1 MGKDSVVNMFVNR
14 EEYLEQLKTL
24 VNIES
29 GSYNAAGINRV
40 ADQLEAWYRDL
51 GWHIQRHHLDDRT
64 GDLLEISN
72 RPADH
77 YDVMFVG
84 HMDTVFPRGTLAHWP
99 FSTDGVNAYG
109 PGVGDMKN
117 GDVAM
122 YQVATHLSK
131 RALEKL
137 NICMAYNP
145 DEEIGS
151 IYSKEKLDEIG
162 RKSDYVYVMES
173 ASGNGGRHCFARKGM
188 MRYVIRF
195 HGQAAHAGFM
205 FERENASAVLEMGH
219 YIVKLM
225 GLASREEDT
234 TVNVGVAKGGIATNV
249 VADSAE
255 IWVEMRFKKESERE
269 RLTKEIDQLLNGEP
283 FVPGVRV
290 EVASHTSMTAWTKTP
305 EALAHIAHMEEIAK
319 KLGLEFE
326 QKDRGGLSDANH
338 LSTTGAI
345 CSDGMGPHGALD
357 HSEKEYSIIDTIQP
371 CVQLLCAVLEDL
383 SQSK

>member
-1 MGKDSVVNMFVNR
+1 MGQITVDR
-14 EEYLEQLKTL
+14 GEYLEQLKTL

-29 GSYNAAGINRV
+29 GSYDPEGINRV
-40 ADQLEAWYRDL
+40 ADQLETWYRDL

-84 HMDTVFPRGTLAHWP
+84 HMDTVFPDGTVAQRP
-99 FSTDGVNAYG
+99 FSMDEVNAYG

-122 YQVATHLSK
+122 YQVATHLSPE
-131 RALEKL
+131 AMEKL

-234 TVNVGVAKGGIATNV
+234 TVNVGVAKGGTATNV
-249 VADSAE
+249 VADFAE

>member
-1 MGKDSVVNMFVNR
+1 MGKDSVINMFVNR

-29 GSYNAAGINRV
+29 GSYDPEGINRV
-40 ADQLEAWYRDL
+40 ADQLETWYRDL

-72 RPADH
+72 RPASH

-151 IYSKEKLDEIG
+151 IYSKEKLDAIG
-162 RKSDYVYVMES
+162 RKSDFVYVMEGAGPA
-173 ASGNGGRHCFARKGM
+173 ASTASPGRGPCAMCSGSTGR
-188 MRYVIRF
+188 RPTR
-195 HGQAAHAGFM
+195 
-205 FERENASAVLEMGH
+205 ASC
-219 YIVKLM
+219 
-225 GLASREEDT
+225 SRRRTPPPCWRWPT
-234 TVNVGVAKGGIATNV
+234 TSSG
-249 VADSAE
+249 
-255 IWVEMRFKKESERE
+255 
-269 RLTKEIDQLLNGEP
+269 
-283 FVPGVRV
+283 
-290 EVASHTSMTAWTKTP
+290 
-305 EALAHIAHMEEIAK
+305 
-319 KLGLEFE
+319 
-326 QKDRGGLSDANH
+326 
-338 LSTTGAI
+338 
-345 CSDGMGPHGALD
+345 
-357 HSEKEYSIIDTIQP
+357 
-371 CVQLLCAVLEDL
+371 
-383 SQSK
+383 

>member
-1 MGKDSVVNMFVNR
+1 MGQITVDR
-14 EEYLEQLKTL
+14 GEYLEQLKTL

-29 GSYNAAGINRV
+29 GSYDPEGINRV
-40 ADQLEAWYRDL
+40 ADQLETWYRDL

-122 YQVATHLSK
+122 YQVAAHLSK

-234 TVNVGVAKGGIATNV
+234 TVNVGVAKGGTATNV

-255 IWVEMRFKKESERE
+255 IWVVMRFKKESERE
-269 RLTKEIDQLLNGEP
+269 RLAGEVDKLL
-283 FVPGVRV
+283 
-290 EVASHTSMTAWTKTP
+290 
-305 EALAHIAHMEEIAK
+305 
-319 KLGLEFE
+319 
-326 QKDRGGLSDANH
+326 
-338 LSTTGAI
+338 
-345 CSDGMGPHGALD
+345 HG
-357 HSEKEYSIIDTIQP
+357 
-371 CVQLLCAVLEDL
+371 
-383 SQSK
+383 